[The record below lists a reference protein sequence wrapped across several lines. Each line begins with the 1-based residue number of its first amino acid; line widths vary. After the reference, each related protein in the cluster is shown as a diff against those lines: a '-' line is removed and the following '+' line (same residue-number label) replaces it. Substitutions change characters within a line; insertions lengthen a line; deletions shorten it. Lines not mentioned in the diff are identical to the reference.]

1 MTSGVAV
8 MKSSHMDEAMISSSV
23 WVSVWSSVARIDKE
37 NRSERA
43 RHKRRVGLR
52 MASWLV

>member
-52 MASWLV
+52 MAS